1 MSRSRR
7 ELLTG
12 WFSLFQEA
20 TEAIIEKNEPPD
32 EAVVL
37 RPPGSLLPDENFLE
51 KCSSCMDCVSAC
63 APGAIFQLEHPSGKA
78 IPVISPTRKPCVLCE
93 DIPCAAACPDG
104 ALILPPSA
112 ERIRIGIAKVNPRTC
127 RTFHGHV
134 CDACF
139 QACPFPNAAIMM
151 VGGRPIVGSG
161 ACTGCGLCEL
171 ACPERPRAIQ
181 VIAERHL
188 VPGLRVPR
196 SEIGGD

>member
-12 WFSLFQEA
+12 FFSRVREA
-20 TEAIIEKNEPPD
+20 ADTLRDGKERPNED
-32 EAVVL
+32 QLL
-37 RPPGSLLPDENFLE
+37 RPPGARLPDEDFLE
-51 KCSSCMDCVSAC
+51 KCTSCMDCVEAC
-63 APGAIFQLEHPSGKA
+63 PPGAIFSIEDASRKL
-78 IPVISPTRKPCVLCE
+78 IPVISPTRKPCVLC
-93 DIPCAAACPDG
+93 DSVPCSSACPED
-104 ALILPPSA
+104 ALLSPEGP
-112 ERIRIGIAKVNPRTC
+112 EKIRIGIAKVNPRTC
-127 RTFHGHV
+127 RSFHGHV

-139 QACPFPNAAIMM
+139 QACPFPNTAIMM

-161 ACTGCGLCEL
+161 FCTGCGLCEL

-196 SEIGGD
+196 SEIGG